1 MEIIKNIIKLIS
13 NVGMLVYYKMNRM
26 ILEVYD
32 STPKQK
38 PNVEDYIESWYS
50 NDSKHISKEV
60 SNEVKR
66 DEEYRPY
73 NGPYCETP

>member
-38 PNVEDYIESWYS
+38 PVEHSY
-50 NDSKHISKEV
+50 NSKHISKEV